1 MIVLQTQLTT
11 VAKALDIFQ
20 LRQRLKTTE
29 VTPPNIHEVIM
40 NISTNYCFYLIAILL
55 VLAVARKTGKI
66 IWNKCTSML
75 SKQIAELSIILYISN
90 GKKKVF
96 LKIQDTNGRSQ
107 NLTIR
112 SATYLSDA
120 QITGF
125 IRPKLEFKWEASIF
139 NSMNQQTT

>member
-1 MIVLQTQLTT
+1 
-11 VAKALDIFQ
+11 
-20 LRQRLKTTE
+20 
-29 VTPPNIHEVIM
+29 
-40 NISTNYCFYLIAILL
+40 
-55 VLAVARKTGKI
+55 
-66 IWNKCTSML
+66 ML